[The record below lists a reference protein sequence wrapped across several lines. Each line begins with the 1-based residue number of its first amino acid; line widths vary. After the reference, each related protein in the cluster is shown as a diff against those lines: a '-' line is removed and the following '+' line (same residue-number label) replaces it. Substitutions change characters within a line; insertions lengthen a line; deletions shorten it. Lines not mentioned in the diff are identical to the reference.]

1 MRVTGNL
8 LQGLQSEDKWLM
20 GLKMDAL
27 HKTDCFFVCLVFLFF
42 FFFLAI
48 TKELLEVS
56 GENGYRIK

>member
-27 HKTDCFFVCLVFLFF
+27 HKTDCSFLFF